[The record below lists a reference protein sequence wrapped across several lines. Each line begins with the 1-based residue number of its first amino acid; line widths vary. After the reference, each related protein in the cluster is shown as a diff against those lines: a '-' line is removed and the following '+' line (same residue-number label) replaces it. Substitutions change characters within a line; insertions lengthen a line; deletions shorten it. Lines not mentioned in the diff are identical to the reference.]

1 MSYDTNRENNIN
13 VLITEQVVRAYFI
26 RRIITITLKRFVEP
40 LRKILRWIK
49 NIRQQEIK

>member
-1 MSYDTNRENNIN
+1 MSYDTKRENNIN
-13 VLITEQVVRAYFI
+13 VLITEQVRAYFI